1 MPNMSRRRR
10 KWKAWDRYIDYCGTF
25 GDRISSTRGM
35 DRIHD
40 QWLVHENR
48 RIQRKRE
55 REESERNWVL
65 VAHTPEWEPADLP
78 VDAQGN
84 TKPGYICVHPLEN
97 GNGLCESNV
106 FEPSPDMGNHYCVVY
121 KTH

>member
-65 VAHTPEWEPADLP
+65 VAHTPEWEPADPPLWTLRETP
-78 VDAQGN
+78 NLATFAFIPSKTGMV
-84 TKPGYICVHPLEN
+84 CVRATFL
-97 GNGLCESNV
+97 
-106 FEPSPDMGNHYCVVY
+106 SPPQ
-121 KTH
+121 TWATTTA